1 MLAKRTLE
9 NALITLAIVALV
21 LNAILKFAARTVV
34 DRGQAVWNENGGIW
48 SVERKEVAL
57 QFDSWTR
64 YKLDSRQQWAPLFP
78 DGGIIQLGPERTTYT
93 VSMMHQLRC
102 LDVIRD
108 QLSRPRSERDAEPT
122 RHCLNYVR
130 QMATCRGDLQFDP
143 IQYPHKVN
151 ALHPHAV
158 RRCRDWRAV
167 YDEVW
172 RNQQKHRDW
181 LKERRNASSSV
192 GIW

>member
-1 MLAKRTLE
+1 MLAKRTVE
-9 NALITLAIVALV
+9 TSLIALAIVALG
-21 LNAILKFAARTVV
+21 LNAIFKFAARSVI
-34 DRGQAVWNENGGIW
+34 DRAQDARRDNGGIW
-48 SVERKEVAL
+48 NVERKEVAL

-64 YKLDSRQQWAPLFP
+64 YQLDSSQQWAPLFP
-78 DGGIIQLGPERTTYT
+78 EGGIIHLGPTRTPYT

-108 QLSRPRSERDAEPT
+108 QLNRPKSERDAEPT

-167 YDEVW
+167 YDAVW
-172 RNQQKHRDW
+172 KNQQEHRDW
-181 LKERRNASSSV
+181 LKKSRASNEV
-192 GIW
+192 GSK

>member
-1 MLAKRTLE
+1 MVRLDLSTPRASALTLRDAKGRRL
-9 NALITLAIVALV
+9 
-21 LNAILKFAARTVV
+21 
-34 DRGQAVWNENGGIW
+34 

-64 YKLDSRQQWAPLFP
+64 YKLNSAQQWAPLFP
-78 DGGIIQLGPERTTYT
+78 EGGIIHLEPERIPYT

-108 QLSRPRSERDAEPT
+108 QLSRPRSERDTEPT
-122 RHCLNYVR
+122 RHCMNYIR

-151 ALHPHAV
+151 ALDPHAV

-167 YDEVW
+167 YDAVW
-172 RNQQKHRDW
+172 KNQQEHRGW
-181 LKERRNASSSV
+181 MKGNSNVISGV
-192 GIW
+192 GN

>member
-1 MLAKRTLE
+1 MVRLVFSMPIASTLTLRDAK
-9 NALITLAIVALV
+9 
-21 LNAILKFAARTVV
+21 
-34 DRGQAVWNENGGIW
+34 GGIW

-64 YKLDSRQQWAPLFP
+64 YKLDSAQQWAPLFP
-78 DGGIIQLGPERTTYT
+78 EGGIIHLGPERTPYT

-102 LDVIRD
+102 LNVIRD

-122 RHCLNYVR
+122 RHCLNYIR

-151 ALHPHAV
+151 ALDPHAV

-167 YDEVW
+167 YDAVW
-172 RNQQKHRDW
+172 KNQQEHRGW
-181 LKERRNASSSV
+181 MKGNSNVISGV
-192 GIW
+192 GN